1 MSLVA
6 RLPVQS
12 PIVGLRLHSRHPA
25 PGSPTAA
32 TVTELLDLGERER
45 VRAAEG
51 KQVTDCVA
59 AMSRAVAE
67 LPRTVGARLDEIAAI
82 AVELGLAIAREVAG
96 AALDKGLADPTPTVV
111 RCLRDCV
118 HGADRDD
125 LVVRLHPG
133 DLELVKSRLAAM
145 PELESEVA
153 TARLVAD
160 PKVLRGGVQAET
172 STGRLRYDPRE
183 AVKRISEEVRREVA
197 S

>member
-1 MSLVA
+1 MGLVA

-12 PIVGLRLHSRHPA
+12 PIVGLRLHARHPA
-25 PGSPTAA
+25 AGSPTAT

-45 VRAAEG
+45 RRSAEG
-51 KQVTDCVA
+51 KAVTEFVT

-67 LPRTVGARLDEIAAI
+67 LPGTVGARLDEVAAI

-96 AALDKGLADPTPTVV
+96 AALDKGLVDPTPTVV

-133 DLELVKSRLAAM
+133 DLELVKSRLATM
-145 PELESEVA
+145 PEIESEVA
-153 TARLVAD
+153 TARFVAD
-160 PKVLRGGVQAET
+160 PRVARGGVQAET

-183 AVKRISEEVRREVA
+183 IVSRISEEVRREVA
-197 S
+197 T